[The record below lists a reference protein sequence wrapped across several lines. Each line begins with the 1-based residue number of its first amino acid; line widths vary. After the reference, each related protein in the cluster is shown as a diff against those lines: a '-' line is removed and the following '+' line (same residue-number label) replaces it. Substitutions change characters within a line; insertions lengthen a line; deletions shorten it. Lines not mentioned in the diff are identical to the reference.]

1 MTDKLAFLETELS
14 TLQEQGLFNTIRTIG
29 SAQGAWLLVDG
40 QKVLNFCSNN
50 YLGLAD
56 HPRLKEA
63 ARKAIE
69 QYGIGPAA
77 VRSIAGTLDLHVE
90 LERRLAAFK
99 GVEAALF
106 VQSGLCANQAAI
118 PPL

>member
-1 MTDKLAFLETELS
+1 MADKLSFLETELNS
-14 TLQEQGLFNTIRTIG
+14 LKEQGLFNTIRTIG
-29 SAQGAWLLVDG
+29 SAQGAWLRVDG
-40 QKVLNFCSNN
+40 KPVLNFCSNN

-63 ARKAIE
+63 ARKAVE
-69 QYGIGPAA
+69 QYGVGPAA

-99 GVEAALF
+99 GVEDALF
-106 VQSGLCANQAAI
+106 VQSGLL
-118 PPL
+118 PPPGAL